1 MSLTWNEDLYI
12 SDADK
17 EELMHY
23 EVLDITLTNK
33 GNIKKV
39 NETFTFDNI
48 DDALTQMD
56 RQTDYGMSDD
66 PNKYVVLKQ
75 GKTERTNRV
84 LKTWFNGDLKINSRS
99 IYC

>member
-1 MSLTWNEDLYI
+1 MKLTSNEDLYI
-12 SDADK
+12 SEAEK

-23 EVLDITLTNK
+23 EVIDVTLSN
-33 GNIKKV
+33 NIKKV

>member
-56 RQTDYGMSDD
+56 RQTDYGMSKD
-66 PNKYVVLKQ
+66 PNKYVLLKQ
-75 GKTERTNRV
+75 GSSKRTSRV
-84 LKTWFNGDLKINSRS
+84 LKTWQNGKLTINSRS

>member
-1 MSLTWNEDLYI
+1 MSDQFEEIHL
-12 SDADK
+12 SDAEK

-48 DDALTQMD
+48 DEALTQMD

-75 GKTERTNRV
+75 GGSKRTNRV

-99 IYC
+99 MYC

>member
-1 MSLTWNEDLYI
+1 MKLTSNEDLYI
-12 SDADK
+12 SEAEK

-23 EVLDITLTNK
+23 EVIDVTLSK
-33 GNIKKV
+33 GGYRF
-39 NETFTFDNI
+39 NESRTFDNI

>member
-1 MSLTWNEDLYI
+1 MIDKFEEFHL
-12 SDADK
+12 SDAEK

-23 EVLDITLTNK
+23 EVLDITINK
-33 GNIKKV
+33 DCNVKKI
-39 NETFTFDNI
+39 NETFKFNNI
-48 DDALTQMD
+48 DEALTQMD

-75 GKTERTNRV
+75 GRTERTNRV
-84 LKTWFNGDLKINSRS
+84 LKTWFNGDLKINSNS